1 MLYFSGAILLSHLC
15 YCVSRSFIMLYHH
28 VSGLLYVSMSVS
40 CLGGTEVDSNLNG
53 FQMHPWFDIIH
64 PLFCFISEK

>member
-1 MLYFSGAILLSHLC
+1 MMQFYLVICATVFLEASSC
-15 YCVSRSFIMLYHH
+15 CVIMYLDC
-28 VSGLLYVSMSVS
+28 SIVSMSVS
-40 CLGGTEVDSNLNG
+40 CLGGTEVDCNLNG